1 MNRKLIVVGAV
12 AVLAFGATYVF
23 LGNAHTPAPP
33 PSPIAEAPAKIDLE
47 QVLVATQDLPMGTVV
62 NEGATAWQAWPK
74 AAVSEFMITKSGK
87 PDALEDVRGSMTRV
101 AFIRGEPIRHDKLVK
116 AGVGGFMSAIL
127 PSGKRAVAI
136 KIDNGG
142 DSSAGGF
149 ILPNDRVDVVR
160 LARDDEA
167 TKARGIEVMT
177 AQPILANVRVLA
189 IGQNVEEQNGKKVVT
204 GANATLE
211 LDPEQ
216 VNLIILA
223 QHTGNS
229 NLHLVLRSLVDS
241 GGPAETVANTDGG
254 GKGALTVVRY
264 GAAQQAVP

>member
-1 MNRKLIVVGAV
+1 MNRKLILV
-12 AVLAFGATYVF
+12 ATIALLAFCAAYAF
-23 LGNAHTPAPP
+23 LRNVQSSPP
-33 PSPIAEAPAKIDLE
+33 PSPAVEAPPKIELE
-47 QVLVATQDLPMGTVV
+47 QVLVASQDLPMGTVIG
-62 NEGATAWQAWPK
+62 EGATTWQAWPK

-87 PDALEDVRGSMTRV
+87 PEAPADVKGSMTRV
-101 AFIRGEPIRHDKLVK
+101 AFIRGEPIRHDKLVR
-116 AGVGGFMSAIL
+116 AGAGGFMSAML

-142 DSSAGGF
+142 DSTAGGF

-160 LARDDEA
+160 LSRDDEA
-167 TKARGIEVMT
+167 TKARGVEVMT
-177 AQPILANVRVLA
+177 AQLILANVRVLA

-216 VNLIILA
+216 VNLIILS
-223 QHTGNS
+223 QQTGNT

-241 GGPAETVANTDGG
+241 GGPAETVVNRDAG

-264 GAAQQAVP
+264 GAAQQAIR

>member
-1 MNRKLIVVGAV
+1 MAPIAGCRAKGRRFMNRKLIVVGAV

-87 PDALEDVRGSMTRV
+87 PDALEDVESSMTRV

-127 PSGKRAVAI
+127 
-136 KIDNGG
+136 GG
-142 DSSAGGF
+142 
-149 ILPNDRVDVVR
+149 RC
-160 LARDDEA
+160 
-167 TKARGIEVMT
+167 
-177 AQPILANVRVLA
+177 
-189 IGQNVEEQNGKKVVT
+189 
-204 GANATLE
+204 
-211 LDPEQ
+211 
-216 VNLIILA
+216 
-223 QHTGNS
+223 
-229 NLHLVLRSLVDS
+229 
-241 GGPAETVANTDGG
+241 
-254 GKGALTVVRY
+254 
-264 GAAQQAVP
+264 